1 MRLGAI
7 SKVGLTHAS
16 KRPLI
21 GLKTVKVFFGL
32 NVQFDRHTLPLPPGP
47 KKLPLLGNLHN
58 FPTKYEWEQYVEWSK
73 EYGAYLFSCF
83 DGGA

>member
-1 MRLGAI
+1 MTPVTSSCVELAVVAGAAAFLYNRLR
-7 SKVGLTHAS
+7 
-16 KRPLI
+16 RPS
-21 GLKTVKVFFGL
+21 
-32 NVQFDRHTLPLPPGP
+32 LPLPPGP